1 VKGTR
6 ELKSPFIICRLNR
19 VQPAAPN
26 LFTEP
31 LPRTHQL
38 TATGKGLNGTF
49 GGWKEIIAVAPAAA
63 PNASSSLQ
71 RQPGTIAASTTSAG
85 PGSSSSGAGMVFVR
99 GRGNHMP
106 FRPGGLD
113 EVTALASP
121 EVKVETANQGSDALH
136 DTPHDERSWNKVVP
150 GLKRGLSIS
159 TMSLPVNDGQSDI
172 SADSLLRDVLGDA
185 RLQVKPQR
193 REKAAQNASVGSQIT
208 GQGGLSSSV
217 SLSPRTCVVSAA
229 DP

>member
-1 VKGTR
+1 
-6 ELKSPFIICRLNR
+6 
-19 VQPAAPN
+19 
-26 LFTEP
+26 
-31 LPRTHQL
+31 
-38 TATGKGLNGTF
+38 
-49 GGWKEIIAVAPAAA
+49 
-63 PNASSSLQ
+63 
-71 RQPGTIAASTTSAG
+71 
-85 PGSSSSGAGMVFVR
+85 
-99 GRGNHMP
+99 MP